1 MLQWREFTNK
11 EGSMQSL
18 KLGIVGATGLVGREF
33 LKLLEERKTPIEELR
48 LFASEKSAGTKI
60 SFRGKDIEVQA
71 LKESCFKGL
80 NVCFFS
86 AGGSV
91 SKIWAPRAVE
101 DGAYAID
108 NSSAFRMHPEVP
120 LVVPEVN
127 MHAIDSKLGPQLIAN
142 PNCSTIQMV
151 VALKPIQEKFGLTSV
166 IVSTY
171 QSVSGA
177 GSDAVE
183 EVKGH
188 SLAYLNN
195 QELEPEIF
203 PKSIAFN
210 NIPMIGDMEENGFTS
225 EEMKMVNETK
235 KILEQDDLPVSA
247 FCVRTPSLNGHSES
261 VWFDVKSN
269 PSKEEMISCL
279 NTSKGIDMSLKDLP
293 TIREASG
300 KNPVFV
306 GRVHKDVAVANRW
319 IMWVVAD
326 NIRKGAALNGLQ
338 IAESLFDKSQ
348 N

>member
-1 MLQWREFTNK
+1 
-11 EGSMQSL
+11 MQSL

-33 LKLLEERKTPIEELR
+33 LRLLEERKTPIEELR
-48 LFASEKSAGTKI
+48 LFASERSAGTKI
-60 SFRGKDIEVQA
+60 SFRGKDYEVQA
-71 LKESCFKGL
+71 LQTGCFEGL
-80 NVCFFS
+80 EVTFFS

-91 SKIWAPRAVE
+91 SKEWAPRCVDE
-101 DGAYAID
+101 GSYAID
-108 NSSAFRMHPEVP
+108 NSSAFRMNPEIP

-127 MHAIDSKLGPQLIAN
+127 MHAVDQKRGAQLIAN

-151 VALKPIQEKFGLTSV
+151 VALKPIQKQFGLTSV

-177 GSDAVE
+177 GSAALE
-183 EVKGH
+183 EIKGH

-195 QELEPEIF
+195 TTLEPKIF
-203 PKSIAFN
+203 PKTIAFN
-210 NIPMIGDMEENGFTS
+210 NIPMIGELEPNGFTS

-261 VWFDVKSN
+261 VWFDTKT
-269 PSKEEMISCL
+269 KATQEELLSCL
-279 NTSKGIDMSLKDLP
+279 NTAAGIDLSLKDLP
-293 TIREASG
+293 TTREATG

-306 GRVHKDVAVANRW
+306 GRLHKDVAVENRW

-338 IAESLFDKSQ
+338 IAESLFDKSI